1 MVRRTVGS
9 VDMTTCH
16 PVRGVGVP
24 QLLVPH
30 QVTLT
35 KTDHFK
41 GVCHEIFDLHFF
53 HDSTPFGPL
62 INRLKYFRIRFRRDI
77 GSQSD
82 LPAWCAAH
90 R

>member
-16 PVRGVGVP
+16 PERGVREEEGVGVP

-53 HDSTPFGPL
+53 S
-62 INRLKYFRIRFRRDI
+62 
-77 GSQSD
+77 
-82 LPAWCAAH
+82 
-90 R
+90 